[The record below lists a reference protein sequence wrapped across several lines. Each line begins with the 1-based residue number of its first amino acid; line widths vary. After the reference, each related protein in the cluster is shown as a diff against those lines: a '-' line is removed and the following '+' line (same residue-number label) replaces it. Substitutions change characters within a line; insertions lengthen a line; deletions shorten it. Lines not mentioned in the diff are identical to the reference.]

1 LLIGLLTLLL
11 ASQAIPVSAG
21 FNVWTSIGPEGGNV
35 SALAIDPA
43 TPATL
48 YAGTSGGVF
57 KSTDGGANWSAV
69 NTGLTATNIQAL
81 AIDPATPTTLYA
93 GTWGGG
99 VFKSTNGGE
108 SWSAVN
114 TGLTNTDVRAL
125 AIDPDTPATLYAGTW
140 GGGVFSIQ
148 QGGVKIYLP
157 LILRNG

>member
-1 LLIGLLTLLL
+1 MLRTTTLRKVLLIGLLTLLL

-48 YAGTSGGVF
+48 YAGT
-57 KSTDGGANWSAV
+57 
-69 NTGLTATNIQAL
+69 
-81 AIDPATPTTLYA
+81 
-93 GTWGGG
+93 WGGG
-99 VFKSTNGGE
+99 VFKSTNGGAN
-108 SWSAVN
+108 WSAVN